1 MTAEFVSGL
10 ELARLY
16 YLEAVKPTLQA
27 EYPDL
32 VHSAGLIGPGSE
44 VLGFDTAM
52 SADHNWGARV
62 VVYLSDE
69 DHARVAD
76 QVWETLSYKL
86 PFSVRGHPTHFEAVP
101 DDPGTVIPKL
111 TQRRPLNHRVTITT
125 LSDFVRG
132 YIGIELDQELTLY
145 DWLTIPEQKLRT
157 LVAGAVYH
165 DGLHV
170 LEPLR
175 RKLAFYPHD
184 VWLYL
189 LAAQWVRVGQ
199 EEPFVGRAGSVGD
212 EVGSAVIAAR
222 LVRDLMRLCLLM
234 EKQYAPYAKWFGSA
248 FAQLDCAERL
258 TPIFTQVLRSTEWRE
273 RERHLVAAYE
283 IVAAKHNDLG
293 ITAPLPAQVSPFHSR
308 PFLVIQGE
316 RFAQA
321 IWETIQNE
329 AVLALPF
336 GVGKIDQY
344 IDSTDVLDH
353 TERCRKQWVIY
364 SG

>member
-1 MTAEFVSGL
+1 MTAEFVPGL

-16 YLEAVKPTLQA
+16 YTEAVQPILRA

-52 SADHNWGARV
+52 SADHNWGAQV

-69 DHARVAD
+69 DHGRVAD
-76 QVWETLSYKL
+76 EVWETLSYKL

-101 DDPGTVIPKL
+101 DDPDTVIPRL
-111 TQRRPLNHRVTITT
+111 TRRRPINHRVTITT
-125 LSDFVRG
+125 LSGFVRR
-132 YIGIELDQELTLY
+132 YIGIELDQELALH

-165 DGLHV
+165 DGLNV

-175 RKLAFYPHD
+175 HKLAFYPHD

-189 LAAQWVRVGQ
+189 LAAQWLRVGQ

-234 EKQYAPYAKWFGSA
+234 EQQYAPYAKWFGSA
-248 FAQLDCAERL
+248 FARLDCAKGL
-258 TPIFTQVLRSTEWRE
+258 TPIFARVLRSTGW
-273 RERHLVAAYE
+273 
-283 IVAAKHNDLG
+283 
-293 ITAPLPAQVSPFHSR
+293 
-308 PFLVIQGE
+308 
-316 RFAQA
+316 
-321 IWETIQNE
+321 
-329 AVLALPF
+329 
-336 GVGKIDQY
+336 
-344 IDSTDVLDH
+344 
-353 TERCRKQWVIY
+353 
-364 SG
+364 